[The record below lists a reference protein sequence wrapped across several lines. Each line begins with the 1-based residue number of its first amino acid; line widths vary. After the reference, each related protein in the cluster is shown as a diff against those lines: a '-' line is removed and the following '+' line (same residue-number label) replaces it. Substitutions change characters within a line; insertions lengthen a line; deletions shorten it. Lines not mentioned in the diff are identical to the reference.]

1 MFKRLNTTLWNV
13 TTKKLLIDNTQKATH
28 IKETLYLDKGKT
40 ATHDVEKK
48 RNEGFE
54 FILLPNGDLTLKTK
68 TQENQYKYSK
78 ATDKFE
84 NAKVTVTKPST
95 SKKRK

>member
-1 MFKRLNTTLWNV
+1 M
-13 TTKKLLIDNTQKATH
+13 TQFQGLYLFVDCEPV
-28 IKETLYLDKGKT
+28 KETQYLDKGKT
-40 ATHDVEKK
+40 ATHDVERK

-84 NAKVTVTKPST
+84 NSKVVVAKSNSSTTK
-95 SKKRK
+95 RRR